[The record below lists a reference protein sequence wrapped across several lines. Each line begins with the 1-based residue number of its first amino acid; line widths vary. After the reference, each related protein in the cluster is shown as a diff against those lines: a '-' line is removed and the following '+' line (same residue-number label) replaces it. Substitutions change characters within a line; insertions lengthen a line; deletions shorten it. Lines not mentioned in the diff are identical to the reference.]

1 MKKFI
6 LMVAVAATCIMC
18 KKGETVSSA
27 GAAAD
32 SLYSAASDK
41 TGEIQDQAGAALD
54 SASIRIKDFENTKN
68 DVKDRMESTAK
79 TIDSLSDKISD
90 VSLESK
96 TAKKDSAEKDGKI
109 VVNVPA
115 PKVIRETRVV
125 YKEKSG
131 KENFETKAPKNQL
144 IKTGTLE
151 LSVNDAETVKESVK
165 DEVSK
170 YDGHIRSENI
180 STGNDGRKTAYLKI
194 KVPLRK
200 FDYLMNDL
208 SYNLG
213 DVENKSIDV
222 TGQQVV
228 ENSLCEI
235 DVTLYGK
242 EGGSPAGSAPETFGE
257 KSLAAVSSGWN
268 VITSVFLFLL
278 PLWPVFLIAGAG
290 YYFYQKKKG
299 KSAGH

>member
-6 LMVAVAATCIMC
+6 LVGAIAASCIMC
-18 KKGETVSSA
+18 KKGETTASSA
-27 GAAAD
+27 GVSAD
-32 SLYSAASDK
+32 SLYSATPENMNEVQEKAD
-41 TGEIQDQAGAALD
+41 AALD
-54 SASIRIKDFENTKN
+54 SAGVRIRDFEKTTD
-68 DVKDRMESTAK
+68 DVKDRIENTSK
-79 TIDSLSDKISD
+79 IVDSLSDKISK
-90 VSLESK
+90 VSLESG
-96 TAKKDSAEKDGKI
+96 TVKKDSARKEEKI

-115 PKVIRETRVV
+115 PKVIRETKVI

-131 KENFETKAPKNQL
+131 KENFEIKAPKNQL

-151 LSVNDAETVKESVK
+151 LSVNDAETVKETVK

-200 FDYLMNDL
+200 FDYLMDDL
-208 SYNLG
+208 SYNMG

-242 EGGSPAGSAPETFGE
+242 DSGSPAGKAPETFGE
-257 KSLAAVSSGWN
+257 KSFAAVSSGWN

-290 YYFYQKKKG
+290 YYFYKKNRTTK
-299 KSAGH
+299 H